1 MADKKKK
8 QKQEYPIF
16 NAIIKQTLKRPVV
29 KEYRFHPKRLWRFDF
44 SVPSLMIA
52 VEIEG
57 AIFSKQRLG
66 HSSGTGIKKD
76 MEKYNMAQLMG
87 WKVLRYMPEQ
97 TAECMRD
104 LEIIKRSSHAL

>member
-1 MADKKKK
+1 MAVKKKK

-44 SVPSLMIA
+44 AVPELMIA
-52 VEIEG
+52 IEIEG
-57 AIFSKQRLG
+57 GIFSKARLG
-66 HSSGTGIKKD
+66 HSSGVGIKQD
-76 MEKYNMAQLMG
+76 MEKYNLAQLMG

-97 TAECMRD
+97 AGECVRD
-104 LEIIKRSSHAL
+104 LETVKRGME